1 MNYYSVLKGFAIY
14 HEVGHFLVAQH
25 LGIEINYVRLDDE
38 GSHISVN
45 TYSFNK
51 LSLEEKICFYMAGEA
66 GFDLFKDLDLK
77 CKTTC
82 QVYDDYKKTHAKDDH
97 EKITNIVSKKSY
109 VYRVPFLGKWVLSK
123 KKIAAQ
129 KRAYNLLYKDR
140 TRLKTI
146 AYKLALNGS
155 LTP

>member
-38 GSHISVN
+38 GGHISVN
-45 TYSFNK
+45 TYSFNE

-97 EKITNIVSKKSY
+97 EKITNIASKTSY
-109 VYRVPFLGKWVLSK
+109 VYRVPFLGKWILSK

-129 KRAYNLLYKDR
+129 KRAYDLLDKDQS
-140 TRLKTI
+140 RLNTD
-146 AYKLALNGS
+146 AGKLASNGILS
-155 LTP
+155 P